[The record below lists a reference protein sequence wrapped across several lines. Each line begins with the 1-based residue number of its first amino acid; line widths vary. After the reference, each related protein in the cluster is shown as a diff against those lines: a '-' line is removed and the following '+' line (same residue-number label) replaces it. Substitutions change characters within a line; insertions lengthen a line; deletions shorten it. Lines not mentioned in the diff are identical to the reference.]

1 MDPLYLVRLAGIE
14 PTTPWFVAKYSIQL
28 SYSREEPELYRDFQI
43 LQMFFC
49 AVPLHRLARRSRERA
64 QAAPERPTIAV
75 LVTHAEPSR

>member
-1 MDPLYLVRLAGIE
+1 
-14 PTTPWFVAKYSIQL
+14 
-28 SYSREEPELYRDFQI
+28 
-43 LQMFFC
+43 MFFC